1 MLIIT
6 VTITS
11 IIIGASFIRP
21 WWASCHINESFVFVV
36 KVSCCFSLVS
46 SPVTRH
52 LAAAPSNDQPAHC
65 NDSQP
70 ASRHT
75 HTHTHTHTNRQ
86 NTLNLWFQ
94 TPQRDTLQYF
104 SPLPRRPYWTVFMP
118 FLRRS
123 SRSLISS
130 SLPSLDVCAVWQKT
144 HFLSSPR
151 SFHLC
156 LIPSF
161 LVVCHGEITETGTIN
176 RRPGRVLLPF

>member
-75 HTHTHTHTNRQ
+75 HTHTHTHTHQQTKHTQPLISNSSERHAAIFFPSPSQ
-86 NTLNLWFQ
+86 ALLNSLYAFPPPFFTLSHFLLFAFAWCVRRL
-94 TPQRDTLQYF
+94 TKDTL
-104 SPLPRRPYWTVFMP
+104 PLLPSIF
-118 FLRRS
+118 
-123 SRSLISS
+123 S
-130 SLPSLDVCAVWQKT
+130 SLS
-144 HFLSSPR
+144 HS
-151 SFHLC
+151 
-156 LIPSF
+156 
-161 LVVCHGEITETGTIN
+161 
-176 RRPGRVLLPF
+176 LLPSCLPWRDHWDRNHK